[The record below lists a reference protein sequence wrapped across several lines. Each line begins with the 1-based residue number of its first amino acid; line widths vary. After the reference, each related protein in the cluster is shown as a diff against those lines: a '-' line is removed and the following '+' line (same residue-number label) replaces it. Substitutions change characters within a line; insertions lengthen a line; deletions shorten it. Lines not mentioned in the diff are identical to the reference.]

1 MALQDMYSWTGGIN
15 DYTDMYGGL
24 ASANNFKDFA
34 GDQGFNINDYYTAG
48 GGNMEH
54 GNFQDAQMNS
64 SLGDMFKQQGWSFG
78 NRELPDERIF
88 MDAMKDGN
96 VQNSYLTRHAQSFMD
111 KIGPYAP
118 LLVLAAGAAAG
129 AGAGGA
135 AAGGAEAGAAG
146 AGGGAM
152 SMGDAIAASASA
164 EGAGGLGGMAGGL
177 GSMPMMTPAAT
188 PGPLA
193 ESLMASGLPM
203 STPAPGMGLAAE
215 VGLGT
220 GAAGAGGMGLSG
232 MEEPMSAANY
242 SDAAAGYG
250 EGMTGAETGLF
261 DGMLGMG
268 FSPQMANSV
277 TNFASP
283 IMNNPVMDEI
293 RKLRQMMG
301 KPVVGNLTGGDLL
314 KGGMALNNYRQ
325 NSKNLKAQQN
335 GLQGMFGQNSPY
347 AQQLQQ
353 QLERRDAASGRRSQ
367 YGPRSVELQAQLAKM
382 AAGLA
387 GPINQISQQRQQQRG
402 ALTNTAGYMLDKGLG
417 GLFGG

>member
-1 MALQDMYSWTGGIN
+1 
-15 DYTDMYGGL
+15 
-24 ASANNFKDFA
+24 
-34 GDQGFNINDYYTAG
+34 
-48 GGNMEH
+48 
-54 GNFQDAQMNS
+54 
-64 SLGDMFKQQGWSFG
+64 
-78 NRELPDERIF
+78 
-88 MDAMKDGN
+88 
-96 VQNSYLTRHAQSFMD
+96 
-111 KIGPYAP
+111 
-118 LLVLAAGAAAG
+118 
-129 AGAGGA
+129 
-135 AAGGAEAGAAG
+135 
-146 AGGGAM
+146 
-152 SMGDAIAASASA
+152 
-164 EGAGGLGGMAGGL
+164 
-177 GSMPMMTPAAT
+177 
-188 PGPLA
+188 
-193 ESLMASGLPM
+193 
-203 STPAPGMGLAAE
+203 
-215 VGLGT
+215 
-220 GAAGAGGMGLSG
+220 
-232 MEEPMSAANY
+232 
-242 SDAAAGYG
+242 
-250 EGMTGAETGLF
+250 MTGAETGLF